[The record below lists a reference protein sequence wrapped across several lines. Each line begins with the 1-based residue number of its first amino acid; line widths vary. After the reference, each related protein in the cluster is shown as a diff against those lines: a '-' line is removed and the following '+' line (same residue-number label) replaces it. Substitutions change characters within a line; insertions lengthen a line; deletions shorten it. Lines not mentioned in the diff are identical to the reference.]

1 METLSFSDVKGFLCY
16 RKPIVYA
23 NLIGDSTATV
33 VSDTVDSDLHRDSF
47 LVRLSLRT
55 PILISEHFKA
65 SVKTL
70 STIRD
75 AL

>member
-1 METLSFSDVKGFLCY
+1 METLSFSEVKSFLCY

-23 NLIGDSTATV
+23 NLIGDSTAIV
-33 VSDTVDSDLHRDSF
+33 VSDTEDSDLHRDSF
-47 LVRLSLRT
+47 LVGLSLRT
-55 PILISEHFKA
+55 PIRISEHFKA
-65 SVKTL
+65 SVETL

>member
-23 NLIGDSTATV
+23 NLIGDSTAIV

-47 LVRLSLRT
+47 LVQLSLRT
-55 PILISEHFKA
+55 PILISEHVKA